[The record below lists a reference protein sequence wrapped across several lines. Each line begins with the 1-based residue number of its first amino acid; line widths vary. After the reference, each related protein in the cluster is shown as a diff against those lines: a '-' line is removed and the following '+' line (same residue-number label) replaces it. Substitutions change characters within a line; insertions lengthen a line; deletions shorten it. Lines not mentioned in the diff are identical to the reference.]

1 MYSYVSTALA
11 AFIIMWI
18 IGALIWGYFFL
29 PRMNRRGC
37 LILCTIS
44 SSMVS
49 MNILDQFGQVKSDM
63 CSCQMVIAIYR
74 LSVMHNSMDS
84 LQSMG
89 PGSLNSSSD
98 KVLFYIFHILPEWL
112 SAALLFIFNARQTF
126 STGFVGDWRYH
137 DETPQE
143 LEKRLKGEAKHR
155 EKLKLAVLSSPAPA
169 MTKHSAKGTITL

>member
-1 MYSYVSTALA
+1 
-11 AFIIMWI
+11 MWV

-49 MNILDQFGQVKSDM
+49 MNILDQFGQFQNDM
-63 CSCQMVIAIYR
+63 YSCQMVIAIYR
-74 LSVMHNSMDS
+74 LSVMHNFMDS

-89 PGSLNSSSD
+89 PESLNSSSD
-98 KVLFYIFHILPEWL
+98 KTLFYIFHILPEWL
-112 SAALLFIFNARQTF
+112 SAALLFIPNARQTF

-155 EKLKLAVLSSPAPA
+155 EKLKLSVLSSPAPA
-169 MTKHSAKGTITL
+169 VTKHPAKGTITL